1 MAQKRK
7 LNPAAQIVLGF
18 LGLILLG
25 TFLLCLPISAKDG
38 KWFSFVDSFLT
49 STSAVCVT
57 GLVVVDTAVHFTIF
71 GQAVILFLIQCG
83 GLGFIALTS
92 LVFLILGKRITYET
106 RITIQESLNQDKVQG
121 VVKLIKNIIITVFI
135 IEFIGFVCLAPSMI
149 SLYGWGDG
157 IFKALFLSISAFCNA
172 GFDNLGTVGTEF
184 ANISTFAQST
194 LILLPIMLLIV
205 IGGIGFV
212 VIFDIGKKF
221 KGQKLPLATKIVL
234 IVTAVLI
241 FGGALLFAAIEW
253 KNPDTLGKM
262 NTWDKIVNAFFL
274 SISPRTAGFS
284 TIDITKLHPASIV
297 ITDILMFIGGS
308 PGSTAGGVKT
318 TTIFV
323 LLLALFKS
331 ENNNGNI
338 SFRQKRISNRL
349 IKKST
354 RVVFFAILLAVI
366 GTSLLCIFDGNA
378 ITPTQAMFECISA
391 LSTVGLSLG
400 VTPILSIGSKLI
412 ITLLMFIGRVGALTL
427 TLAIASKPSSA
438 INDIEYPDAKIMV
451 G

>member
-1 MAQKRK
+1 MIQKRK

-18 LGLILLG
+18 LGLILIG

-57 GLVVVDTAVHFTIF
+57 GLVVVDTAVHFSIF
-71 GQAVILFLIQCG
+71 GQAVILLLIQCG

-92 LVFLILGKRITYET
+92 LVFLLLGKRITYGA

-121 VVKLIKNIIITVFI
+121 VVKLIKNIIITVFV
-135 IEFIGFVCLAPSMI
+135 IEFLGFVCLSPSMI

-157 IFKALFLSISAFCNA
+157 LFKALFLAISAFCNA
-172 GFDNLGTVGTEF
+172 GFDNLGTVGAEF
-184 ANISTFAQST
+184 TSISSFAQNT
-194 LILLPIMLLIV
+194 LILLPIILLIV

-212 VIFDIGKKF
+212 VIFDIGKRF
-221 KGQKLPLATKIVL
+221 KGQKLALATKIVL
-234 IVTAVLI
+234 ISTAILI
-241 FGGALLFAAIEW
+241 FGGALILAAIEW
-253 KNPDTLGKM
+253 NNPDTLGKM
-262 NTWDKIVNAFFL
+262 TTWDKIINAFFL

-284 TIDITKLHPASIV
+284 TVDIAKLHPASIV

-323 LLLALFKS
+323 LLLALFKN

-338 SFRQKRISNRL
+338 SFRQKRISNKL

-354 RVVFFAILLAVI
+354 RVVFFAVLFAVI
-366 GTSLLCIFDGNA
+366 GTGLICIFDGN
-378 ITPTQAMFECISA
+378 IISPTQAMFECISA

-400 VTPILSIGSKLI
+400 VTPVLSVGSKLI
-412 ITLLMFIGRVGALTL
+412 ITLLMFVGRVGALTL
-427 TLAIASKPSSA
+427 TLAIANRPNSA
-438 INDIEYPDAKIMV
+438 IKDIEYPDAKIMI